1 MSSRTMSASL
11 FTTVALAALG
21 IAVWIGIASAPR
33 PAASGE
39 AVALAGADVAG
50 QVAAR
55 RVPERVDGGPAAGAA
70 DPGLDAVDA
79 SGPAAGAADPGLDAV
94 DASGPEPDG
103 ARSTLALAAA
113 ESESAPEPA
122 AAEPAPAPVQ
132 AAAEPAPA
140 PVQAAPEPSPAINGL
155 HVLCPLPDGGAA
167 HLLLTSE
174 TYYRAETSAEIM
186 RLTDIFGPPVT
197 SIDPSVLPPKSAIS
211 VTEAL
216 NAVAA
221 G

>member
-50 QVAAR
+50 QVAAQ
-55 RVPERVDGGPAAGAA
+55 RVPERVDG
-70 DPGLDAVDA
+70 
-79 SGPAAGAADPGLDAV
+79 GPAAGAADPGLDAV

-113 ESESAPEPA
+113 ESESAPEP
-122 AAEPAPAPVQ
+122 